1 MTRSNRCWFTKPA
14 FGRDNHSA
22 PEGFGLPGRETKTM
36 KLNTMIAQLLSQ
48 CFELPMTRNHRA
60 PRRKAAI
67 PAATGP
73 MDLLRGKQTTVILD
87 VENLTASAHNLG
99 REFDYCALHAAM
111 KAAGSR
117 PEVHAVF
124 SRQSCDERWVSYFR
138 DCDIIPHPRQ
148 VKRIVTHNGVRE
160 TMNSDVAIAV
170 ICGLV
175 AARQPDELVLGTGDG
190 QLALDIVE
198 VLLAQMPRLRI
209 VTLGVPGSVSTALR
223 AEPRI
228 HGHLAAGAD
237 CLKPADEF
245 WIEPDF
251 RNHNRNGGGRCSRR

>member
-1 MTRSNRCWFTKPA
+1 M
-14 FGRDNHSA
+14 NH
-22 PEGFGLPGRETKTM
+22 FKTM
-36 KLNTMIAQLLSQ
+36 ITQLLSQ
-48 CFELPMTRNHRA
+48 CFELPTTRNHRH
-60 PRRKAAI
+60 PRRTAAI

-73 MDLLRGKQTTVILD
+73 MDLLRGQRSAVVLD

-138 DCDIIPHPRQ
+138 ECDIIPHPRQ
-148 VKRIVTHNGVRE
+148 VKRIATRDGVRE
-160 TMNSDVAIAV
+160 TTNSDVTIAV

-175 AARQPDELVLGTGDG
+175 AARQPDELILGTGDG

-198 VLLAQMPRLRI
+198 SLLAHLPRLRI
-209 VTLGVPGSVSTALR
+209 VTLGVPGSVSSALR
-223 AEPRI
+223 AESRI
-228 HGHLAAGAD
+228 HGHLTAGAD
-237 CLKPADEF
+237 CLKPEDEF
-245 WIEPDF
+245 WNEPALT
-251 RNHNRNGGGRCSRR
+251 NHTRNGGGRCSRH

>member
-1 MTRSNRCWFTKPA
+1 M
-14 FGRDNHSA
+14 NH
-22 PEGFGLPGRETKTM
+22 FK
-36 KLNTMIAQLLSQ
+36 TMIAQLLSPY
-48 CFELPMTRNHRA
+48 FELPRTRNHRQ
-60 PRRKAAI
+60 PRRTATI
-67 PAATGP
+67 PTTTGP
-73 MDLLRGKQTTVILD
+73 MDLLRGQRSAVVLD

-138 DCDIIPHPRQ
+138 ECDIIPHPRQ

-160 TMNSDVAIAV
+160 TTNSDVTIAV

-175 AARQPDELVLGTGDG
+175 TARQPDELVLGTGDG

-198 VLLAQMPRLRI
+198 SLLAHSPRLRI
-209 VTLGVPGSVSTALR
+209 VTLGVPGSVSSALR
-223 AEPRI
+223 SESRI
-228 HGHLAAGAD
+228 HGHLTAGVD
-237 CLKPADEF
+237 CLKPEDEF
-245 WIEPDF
+245 WNEPDF
-251 RNHNRNGGGRCSRR
+251 RNHNRNGAVRESTFKRLWKH